1 MACPMV
7 SIKKG
12 NTNQNTETRIES
24 DLTNRITKIGV
35 KIRREIIKANIGIRT
50 RINTDIAPVP
60 LKTKK
65 SIIAAIIRIRIERV
79 PRLAR
84 STKVAVHP
92 AKIKKRIRTRAGTRN
107 IITNRARA
115 PKTKTGKIRR
125 KVYKTLN

>member
-1 MACPMV
+1 MV

-24 DLTNRITKIGV
+24 DLTNRITKIGA
-35 KIRREIIKANIGIRT
+35 KIKRGIIKANIGIRT

-65 SIIAAIIRIRIERV
+65 SMIAAIIRIRIERV

-84 STKVAVHP
+84 TRSTKVAVHP
-92 AKIKKRIRTRAGTRN
+92 AKIKKRIRIRAGTRN

-115 PKTKTGKIRR
+115 PKTKTGKIKR